1 MKTNFTFYP
10 TKGIQ
15 NVYFPYLPNINLSE
29 YAKANQWFFFLD
41 VTGNTHIIIGKS
53 GGYIVMGTCMGKKKI
68 WHKMR
73 TLFFDLKF
81 GGEVT

>member
-41 VTGNTHIIIGKS
+41 VYS
-53 GGYIVMGTCMGKKKI
+53 DGYGYG
-68 WHKMR
+68 
-73 TLFFDLKF
+73 
-81 GGEVT
+81 

>member
-15 NVYFPYLPNINLSE
+15 NVYFPYLPTYLPNINISE
-29 YAKANQWFFFLD
+29 YATANQWFFFLD

-53 GGYIVMGTCMGKKKI
+53 GGYIVMGMGKKKNDI
-68 WHKMR
+68 KCR
-73 TLFFDLKF
+73 PYSLT
-81 GGEVT
+81 